1 MADLQSIASLSF
13 PNYPSRYLQDTAVRH
28 AYAKA
33 SAYVTIALDTAEV
46 EHSRSKEAA
55 AVTDATH
62 ELAEDK
68 VPEQYLEL
76 AVQELAFAEA
86 EVDTEFQEKL
96 KSVRQQLQ
104 KAI

>member
-1 MADLQSIASLSF
+1 MADLQSISSLSF
-13 PNYPSRYLQDTAVRH
+13 PQYPSRYLQDTAVRH

-46 EHSRSKEAA
+46 EHTRSREAA

-62 ELAEDK
+62 TLAENK
-68 VPEQYLEL
+68 IPEQYLEL
-76 AVQELAFAEA
+76 AIQELAFAEA
-86 EVDTEFQEKL
+86 EVDDEFQDKL
-96 KSVRQQLQ
+96 ESVRVTLQ